1 MESAMLALQEADR
14 ELAER
19 TLAEHARRFPN
30 GLLERE
36 RARALAR
43 LRQLQ
48 TDE

>member
-1 MESAMLALQEADR
+1 METAMLALQDADR

-19 TLAEHARRFPN
+19 ALAEHARRFPN

-36 RARALAR
+36 RARALTR